1 MNSSTFY
8 SIKKIL
14 TLNSTLKMEKIQL
27 FLIHQKII
35 KFILLLKKKYLMHNT
50 PLTLF
55 KVNTLE
61 IPPQKLKKSIEIV

>member
-1 MNSSTFY
+1 MQ
-8 SIKKIL
+8 
-14 TLNSTLKMEKIQL
+14 KIQL
-27 FLIHQKII
+27 FLIHQKRI

-61 IPPQKLKKSIEIV
+61 IPRQKLKESIEIV